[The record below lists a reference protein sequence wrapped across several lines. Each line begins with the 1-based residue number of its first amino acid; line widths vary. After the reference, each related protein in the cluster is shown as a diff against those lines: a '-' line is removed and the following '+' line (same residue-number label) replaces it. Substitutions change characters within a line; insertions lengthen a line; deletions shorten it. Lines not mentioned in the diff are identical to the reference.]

1 MTLTLKDSKH
11 AVSFIRTSRIAAVR
25 IDLLNLALIILGFAA
40 VLLLLSPARSYPIT
54 DDWIY
59 FQSVGDLL
67 RLDYA
72 PHEWTQPI
80 ALGHLSWG
88 AVFTALFGHTFTVLT
103 ISNLVM
109 SLACLLIFYVLLR
122 HLDVTPDFALL
133 GTAVLGFNPLY
144 LFLTYSFMTDITFL
158 VYMLGGCLCYIR
170 GVQGRG
176 EGWLWLGG
184 LATAL
189 AYLTRQYGLLVMVA
203 ALAYLL
209 LSSRWSWRRA
219 LAVVGIPIIAA
230 IAYAVWERFQP
241 SPLIAIQ
248 MNQVREITFTRLD
261 LFLSDRAFRI
271 TWMLPS
277 LGLSLLP
284 LTLLPRHPLISLPIL
299 AFLAYYQYESARL
312 FDSLWPRNGNLLDF
326 TGYIFYAYNAAPVWN
341 QLAWSVL
348 GILGALVFSLQFAFY
363 SERLWTWLRARP
375 WRDRVSAQSQDPALI
390 LYLLGMMLVGV
401 VFVLTPFLF
410 DRYWLALLPALCVP
424 ALRHLSIRRASIY
437 PEPEV
442 NEVGVES
449 RVEPLRPAIIRRMI
463 WPRWALLAPL
473 TLFSIVA
480 MRDYKEHATA
490 RWQAGQSLVAQGI
503 AVDHIDAGYEW
514 DGFYNFKAGAQL
526 IRDTHDLSHINY
538 PPDAV
543 IDPVYMVGDLPE
555 PGYSEIGSLPY
566 RSWLDGGQE
575 RRVLLLKRK

>member
-11 AVSFIRTSRIAAVR
+11 GITFVRTLLIASVR
-25 IDLLNLALIILGFAA
+25 IDLLNLALIVMGFAS
-40 VLLLLSPARSYPIT
+40 VLLLMSPARSYPIS

-80 ALGHLSWG
+80 ALGHLAWG

-109 SLACLLIFYVLLR
+109 SIACLLIFYLLLR
-122 HLDVTPDFALL
+122 HLDVAPQFALL
-133 GTAVLGFNPLY
+133 GTAVLGFNPIYLY
-144 LFLTYSFMTDITFL
+144 LTYSFMTDITFL
-158 VYMLGGCLCYIR
+158 VYMLGACLCYIR
-170 GVQGRG
+170 GAQGRG

-219 LAVVGIPIIAA
+219 LAIVAIPIIAA
-230 IAYAVWERFQP
+230 ITYAMWERFQP

-248 MNQVREITFTRLD
+248 MDQVRETTFRHLD
-261 LFLSDRAFRI
+261 LFFSDRAFRI

-284 LTLLPRHPLISLPIL
+284 LTRLPRHPLISLPIL
-299 AFLAYYQYESARL
+299 AFLAYYQLQSMLL
-312 FDSLWPRNGNLLDF
+312 FGSLWPHNGNIIDL
-326 TGYIFYAYNAAPVWN
+326 TGYIFYTYNSAPVWN

-348 GILGALVFSLQFAFY
+348 GVVGALVFSLQFAFY
-363 SERLWTWLRARP
+363 SERLWMWLRARP
-375 WRDRVSAQSQDPALI
+375 WRDRASAQAQDPALI
-390 LYLLGMMLVGV
+390 LYLLGVMLAGV

-424 ALRHLSIRRASIY
+424 
-437 PEPEV
+437 
-442 NEVGVES
+442 
-449 RVEPLRPAIIRRMI
+449 PLRLLSTQRVPVGREPSVDSVGIESDAGPSTVRRRM
-463 WPRWALLAPL
+463 WPRWAVLAPL
-473 TLFSIVA
+473 ALFSIVA

-490 RWQAGQSLVAQGI
+490 RWQAGQSMVAQGI
-503 AVDHIDAGYEW
+503 AVNHIGAGYEW
-514 DGFYNFKAGAQL
+514 DGFYNFKAGAQH

-538 PPDAV
+538 PPEAV
-543 IDPVYMVGDLPE
+543 IDPVYKVSDLPE
-555 PGYSEIGSLPY
+555 PGYSEIGSILY
-566 RSWLDGGQE
+566 WSWLDGGAE
-575 RRVLLLKRK
+575 RRVLLLKRN